1 MEKGDEFRMEHITLL
16 IVDEIN
22 SSHSNSI
29 RNMNNIPGSN
39 ASIMEPLVLKINL
52 LESLESKHNVLIRK
66 CLLSNYYLNN
76 VSNISTIGSV

>member
-1 MEKGDEFRMEHITLL
+1 MSSEWNTLL
-16 IVDEIN
+16 IVDKIN

-29 RNMNNIPGSN
+29 RNMNNITGSN

-52 LESLESKHNVLIRK
+52 LEPLKSKHNVLIRK
-66 CLLSNYYLNN
+66 CLPSNYYLNN